1 MFYLFQKKGSR
12 RFNRFR
18 AEFFRI
24 QKAISSGSTPVFNE
38 VRSAKTNGG
47 EALFEVPVRTAF
59 LVCSGVLL
67 ARLQVSE
74 PVMVAVVFV
83 VNHVYAIL
91 YDLVRVMLKNRLRLR
106 LLRMLEVEP
115 TERNLAVF
123 ESMEYQS
130 V

>member
-1 MFYLFQKKGSR
+1 
-12 RFNRFR
+12 
-18 AEFFRI
+18 
-24 QKAISSGSTPVFNE
+24 
-38 VRSAKTNGG
+38 
-47 EALFEVPVRTAF
+47 
-59 LVCSGVLL
+59 
-67 ARLQVSE
+67 
-74 PVMVAVVFV
+74 MVAVVFV
-83 VNHVYAIL
+83 VNHIYAVL

>member
-1 MFYLFQKKGSR
+1 M
-12 RFNRFR
+12 
-18 AEFFRI
+18 
-24 QKAISSGSTPVFNE
+24 
-38 VRSAKTNGG
+38 
-47 EALFEVPVRTAF
+47 FEVPVRTAF

>member
-1 MFYLFQKKGSR
+1 MFYLFQKKGTV
-12 RFNRFR
+12 RFDRFQE
-18 AEFFRI
+18 EFFRV
-24 QKAISSGSTPVFNE
+24 QKAISSGSTPVYNE
-38 VRSAKTNGG
+38 VRSAKTNAG
-47 EALFEVPVRTAF
+47 EALFEIPIRTAF
-59 LVCSGVLL
+59 LIGSGVLL
-67 ARLQVSE
+67 ARLQILE

-91 YDLVRVMLKNRLRLR
+91 YDLVRVVLKNRLRLR
-106 LLRMLEVEP
+106 LLRMLKVEP